1 VWPGWGRSVYGSP
14 EETLARI
21 EEDTRRAQERGEKL
35 PVLQAAIADVRAKAE
50 ARTRDISV
58 EVDAAGVV
66 RDLEIAD
73 SALDRGGRR
82 VSAEVMELIAKATK
96 NARVRTLDVTTEIMG
111 ESDPIVGVVAAE
123 LIPDQEDDGV
133 TRRGGLR

>member
-1 VWPGWGRSVYGSP
+1 MAGVGLSVYGSP

-35 PVLQAAIADVRAKAE
+35 PMLQAAIADVRAKAV

-58 EVDAAGVV
+58 EVDAAGVI

-82 VSAEVMELIAKATK
+82 VSTEVMELIAKATK
-96 NARVRTLDVTTEIMG
+96 NARVRTLEVTTEIMG

>member
-1 VWPGWGRSVYGSP
+1 VYGSP
-14 EETLARI
+14 EETLGRI

-35 PVLQAAIADVRAKAE
+35 PVLQAAIREVRAKAV

-58 EVDAAGVV
+58 EVDAAGVI
-66 RDLEIAD
+66 RDLDIAD
-73 SALDRGGRR
+73 AALERGGRR
-82 VSAEVMELIAKATK
+82 VSAEVMDLIAKATK
-96 NARVRTLDVTTEIMG
+96 DARMRTLEVTTQIMG